1 VRDYW
6 LEYLTENPDL
16 SETDFKIQ
24 VIKDLTPKQRI
35 SISARLE
42 KAEKKVET
50 SSYKEWAYFMG
61 AKIAFEKEDYT
72 CSLIYRYIGTKEIET
87 ALKF

>member
-42 KAEKKVET
+42 KAEKK
-50 SSYKEWAYFMG
+50 S
-61 AKIAFEKEDYT
+61 
-72 CSLIYRYIGTKEIET
+72 
-87 ALKF
+87 